1 MDGKRSNSPTGNP
14 PSVGRTP
21 TPSELAQEIRQLRE
35 QLANP
40 DFVKRIERVEQVA
53 NDEMMEF
60 VRSAGARYDTVSQN
74 LVRLSTQFDSATK
87 TVREWRDDIRRE
99 VAEHDVRLLTIE
111 DKSTRHH
118 VRLDTHDETL
128 DDQQVRIRSLE
139 QHRDGDARE
148 LALTRRQKTGMAAL
162 GTAGGGIAWLLSHL
176 LGG

>member
-1 MDGKRSNSPTGNP
+1 VDGKRSNSPTGNP

-21 TPSELAQEIRQLRE
+21 TPSELAHEIRKMRE
-35 QLANP
+35 MVAQRL
-40 DFVKRIERVEQVA
+40 EHVEAFTDGEV
-53 NDEMMEF
+53 MEF
-60 VRSAGARYDTVSQN
+60 IRRAGAQYDTVSHS
-74 LVRLSTQFDSATK
+74 LVTLSAQFDSATK

-99 VAEHDVRLLTIE
+99 LAEHDFRLLAVE
-111 DKSTRHH
+111 EKSTKHH